1 MNNSGGETFLIR
13 SSLNNNN
20 NNNQQFAAELN
31 QNQTA
36 TGYDQVDYHLLNR
49 ASSNNADQFMNTQGR
64 ESSSVY
70 QDQGTEIEIEIEQQ
84 QHTPLTLMNHNSEKT
99 STQNGGFRGSLKRLF
114 SDKSTSSSSI
124 NKAGKENAR
133 SSYQQQRSQDVHV
146 SKKSNSAMNT
156 PVMNHKNYG
165 TNTTPSNG
173 NGNNANHGSAFDI
186 RTNEFASRRT
196 SSNYPVSSSSPRAS
210 IKNSPKPKT
219 RSGSRSG
226 SIIQRLSFKFR
237 SQSSTDASDAND
249 QSYASN
255 SSPSSVPR
263 NNNQQDIGLPP
274 QSSRTSRTNARSLSS
289 QNNSP
294 TNTNYSIHQTNNQTS
309 YNYQPPQQQEEGALN
324 LESKRH
330 TRPRLIFSF
339 LTWTLRNL
347 TILLL
352 LFYQAMQKVF

>member
-1 MNNSGGETFLIR
+1 MNR
-13 SSLNNNN
+13 
-20 NNNQQFAAELN
+20 
-31 QNQTA
+31 
-36 TGYDQVDYHLLNR
+36 
-49 ASSNNADQFMNTQGR
+49 
-64 ESSSVY
+64 
-70 QDQGTEIEIEIEQQ
+70 
-84 QHTPLTLMNHNSEKT
+84 NSET
-99 STQNGGFRGSLKRLF
+99 SSPTQNGGFRGSLKRLF

-165 TNTTPSNG
+165 TNTTTPS

-186 RTNEFASRRT
+186 RTNEYASRRT

-324 LESKRH
+324 LESKRPA
-330 TRPRLIFSF
+330 RLRLIF
-339 LTWTLRNL
+339 
-347 TILLL
+347 
-352 LFYQAMQKVF
+352 Y